1 MEPLRV
7 QKIRL
12 RSFADPPALRIRSA
26 ERSKSSIAETQR
38 QPMGDV
44 ELSDVELSDVELS
57 DVELSN
63 GGWNFQIVLLLEL
76 SDCAF
81 IGTFRSCF

>member
-1 MEPLRV
+1 
-7 QKIRL
+7 
-12 RSFADPPALRIRSA
+12 
-26 ERSKSSIAETQR
+26 
-38 QPMGDV
+38 MGDV

-81 IGTFRSCF
+81 DCQRHKREFFYSTSETMLIM